1 MNKKKCITTYDRR
14 NIDWGYINYLEN
26 LIKEMKSDHIDL
38 YNEFYKIKKEN
49 NVLKSKLQ
57 YYKNTLF

>member
-1 MNKKKCITTYDRR
+1 MTKKKCITSYDRK